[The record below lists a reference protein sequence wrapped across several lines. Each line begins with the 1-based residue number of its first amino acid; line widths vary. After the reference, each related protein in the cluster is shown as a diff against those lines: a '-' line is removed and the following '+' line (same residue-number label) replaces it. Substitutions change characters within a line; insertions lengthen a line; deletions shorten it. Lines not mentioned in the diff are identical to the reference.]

1 MKNEIM
7 KANLYKSLAVSW
19 ALRATNKSSHAGF
32 NACMENV
39 RDIVPE
45 TIWDKYDLEHATLH
59 AHRNLDKFIDDIR
72 KELPPE
78 IQKIIGS
85 DMPSI
90 EKIKEKIKE
99 I

>member
-1 MKNEIM
+1 MKSDLF
-7 KANLYKSLAVSW
+7 KALAVSW
-19 ALRATNKSSHAGF
+19 ALRAMGKSSHAGF
-32 NACMENV
+32 NACMENL

-45 TIWDKYDLEHATLH
+45 TIWDRFELGHVTLH
-59 AHRNLDKFIDDIR
+59 ALRNLEKFVEDIR

-78 IQKIIGS
+78 IQEMIGG

-90 EKIKEKIKE
+90 EKIEEKIKE